1 MSSEEEDLQEPDG
14 QTKTETRTG
23 AEELPP
29 SGRKALRRTKHD
41 NMLAGVAG
49 GLAEYFAID
58 VLLVRLAFFLL
69 LIPGGVA
76 VPLYV
81 AAWILIPLEGE
92 RYSIAERL
100 LNRAR
105 GTRDEDG
112 DDDWVWIA
120 LAVVGV
126 LAIGSMLDRGPDGW
140 FFWGGG
146 TAFWSLVLIAAGI
159 WLYRQDQKA
168 VEEED
173 GSPATSPSPASIGS
187 GTPPPP
193 TGTVTTPAPRRPEPK
208 PRPEPSR
215 LGRYTFAS
223 VLLAIGVLATVDN
236 WAEAIDLSIGQYAAV
251 ALGVVGIGLLVG
263 SLMGRSRGLVLLGLL
278 LLPLTFIRSG
288 PDLPLNAGAGERIY
302 TPATVEQLDDHD
314 LFAGKL
320 NLDLTD
326 MRWEGSARLPAE
338 TALEVVLGQINVV
351 VPSDVVVEFDGRAVM
366 GQVSLF
372 NRHSAGVN
380 PGLQEVAGSGDGPR
394 LILDAEVLMGEIN
407 VERASTTARQVRQ

>member
-1 MSSEEEDLQEPDG
+1 MSSEEEGPQEPDG
-14 QTKTETRTG
+14 QTKTEPRTG

-92 RYSIAERL
+92 RYSVAERL

-105 GTRDEDG
+105 GARDDG

-126 LAIGSMLDRGPDGW
+126 LAVGSMLDRGPDGW

-168 VEEED
+168 VED
-173 GSPATSPSPASIGS
+173 KGDSPATSPSPASSGS
-187 GTPPPP
+187 GAPPPP

-223 VLLAIGVLATVDN
+223 VLLAVGLLATVDN
-236 WAEAIDLSIGQYAAV
+236 WAGAIDLSIGQYAAV
-251 ALGVVGIGLLVG
+251 AVGVVGLGLLVG
-263 SLMGRSRGLVLLGLL
+263 SVKGRSRGLVLLGLL

-288 PDLPLNAGAGERIY
+288 PDLPLNAGSGERSY
-302 TPATVEQLDDHD
+302 TPATVDQLDDHD
-314 LFAGKL
+314 LFAGNL

-326 MRWEGSARLPAE
+326 MRWEDSAGLPAE

-351 VPSDVVVEFDGRAVM
+351 VPSDVVVEFDGEALM

-372 NRHSAGVN
+372 NRHSSGVN
-380 PGLQEVAGSGDGPR
+380 AGLQETAGSGDGPR

-407 VERASTTARQVRQ
+407 VERASTTARQVGQ